1 MARSVVNK
9 DYRTNSI
16 EASLRKK
23 IRLNEFHRLYFW
35 TFFCNK
41 NQVNLAKP
49 WVFGKN
55 PWVFPKNPWVFLKIL
70 WVYSKEWK
78 NFPKFPEFSWFQA
91 LKLKFGQT
99 FVQNISTLGLFWA
112 KSQFLVGKL
121 LSFWIICLSFSKI
134 CLSFFFGLSFFGLEF
149 FRNVQKSLIHC
160 KRLQL

>member
-1 MARSVVNK
+1 MP
-9 DYRTNSI
+9 I
-16 EASLRKK
+16 
-23 IRLNEFHRLYFW
+23 FRLYFW

-55 PWVFPKNPWVFLKIL
+55 PWVFLKIL

-78 NFPKFPEFSWFQA
+78 IFPKFPEFSWFQA

-99 FVQNISTLGLFWA
+99 FVQNISTSWLFWA

-134 CLSFFFGLSFFGLEF
+134 CLSFFSAWVFLALSF
-149 FRNVQKSLIHC
+149 FRNVQKKACLKSTLVTYFSVLRYPKMKIFQYSIPLVY
-160 KRLQL
+160 KFFSTWYW